1 MKKIGIKKINQT
13 FKWAF
18 ISPFLMLGLWII
30 GLFLPDFRKR
40 FINIIK
46 RILEIMLRE
55 AERSI

>member
-1 MKKIGIKKINQT
+1 MKQT
-13 FKWAF
+13 LKWAF

-30 GLFLPDFRKR
+30 GLFLPDFRKS